1 MSARTITT
9 EMPIIITTDD
19 LSDIGY
25 AADTAY
31 LKWVQAVVIKHW
43 ECFAPAEA
51 LASTLWI
58 AVRHKVRYRTAGVAA
73 DRIVAKTSIKRLKGV
88 RAIFTTIF
96 YRDSEVLAE
105 VESTWVCIDRTT
117 KQPKALDSEV
127 LSNFHIG

>member
-1 MSARTITT
+1 
-9 EMPIIITTDD
+9 MPIIITTDD

-105 VESTWVCIDRTT
+105 VESTWVCIDRMDAPVT
-117 KQPKALDSEV
+117 KQA
-127 LSNFHIG
+127 IGTPARC